1 METPEL
7 RLVWTDPR
15 TGTEYLICSSEAP
28 ETDVPWLIT
37 PYLVRNLRSGEQAS
51 VEHERM
57 QRLQESLMELVDEAE
72 DLISHRSGQHRN
84 SSIWNAGRVVV
95 STMTGRAKRIR
106 WRRDLSRRRIDQADQ
121 PAVRPD

>member
-1 METPEL
+1 METHEL

-15 TGTEYLICSSEAP
+15 TGTEYLIYSSETP

-37 PYLVRNLRSGEQAS
+37 SYLVRNLRNGAQAS

-72 DLISHRSGQHRN
+72 HLISHRSGHHRN

-95 STMTGRAKRIR
+95 GTMTGRAKLIR
-106 WRRDLSRRRIDQADQ
+106 WRRDLSRRQLDQADQ
-121 PAVRPD
+121 PTARPD